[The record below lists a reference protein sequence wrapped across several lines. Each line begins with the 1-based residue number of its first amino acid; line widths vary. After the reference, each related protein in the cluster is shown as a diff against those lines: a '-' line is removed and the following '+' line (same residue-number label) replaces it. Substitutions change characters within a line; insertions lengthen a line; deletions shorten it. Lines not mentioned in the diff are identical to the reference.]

1 MKTLL
6 FCLLSALLL
15 LSGCGGS
22 LPRSESGPTPA
33 QVVASGEAR
42 SQVHWG
48 GRIVAVTNLE
58 DRTLIEVLGLP
69 LERSGRPR
77 PGERPQGRFLI
88 DKADFLDPHEYAA
101 DRLIEV
107 QGRLDGFARGTL
119 GEVAYRYPVVM
130 GERLVLWPGRDA
142 EGGHRSS
149 PRINF
154 GVGVSNH
161 GGGVGVGIG
170 F

>member
-1 MKTLL
+1 MKSLL
-6 FCLLSALLL
+6 LCLFPALL

-22 LPRSESGPTPA
+22 PPRSESGPTPA
-33 QVVASGEAR
+33 EVVASGETRA
-42 SQVHWG
+42 QVHWG
-48 GRIVAVTNLE
+48 GRIVAVTNLK

-69 LERSGRPR
+69 LDRSGRPR
-77 PGERPQGRFLI
+77 PQDAPQGRFLI
-88 DKADFLDPHEYAA
+88 EQAGFLDPHEYAA
-101 DRLIEV
+101 DRLLAVE
-107 QGRLDGFARGTL
+107 GRLDGFARGAV
-119 GEVAYRYPVVM
+119 GEASYRYPVVL
-130 GERLVLWPGRDA
+130 GEKLMLWPARGA
-142 EGGHRSS
+142 EAQRGTA